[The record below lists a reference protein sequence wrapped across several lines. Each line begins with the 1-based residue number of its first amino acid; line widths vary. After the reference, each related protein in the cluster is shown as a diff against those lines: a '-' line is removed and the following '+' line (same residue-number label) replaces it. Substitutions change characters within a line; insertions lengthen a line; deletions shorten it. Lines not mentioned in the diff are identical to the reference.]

1 LAHSLERSA
10 ELRTRTVA
18 GACARWIGCVGRAFL
33 HRGAFV
39 LLFDLIIIPMVV
51 VLIAVVVVGSGG
63 GRGGCRSD
71 HRSGY
76 GSEEQG
82 LMGEK

>member
-1 LAHSLERSA
+1 
-10 ELRTRTVA
+10 
-18 GACARWIGCVGRAFL
+18 
-33 HRGAFV
+33 
-39 LLFDLIIIPMVV
+39 MVV